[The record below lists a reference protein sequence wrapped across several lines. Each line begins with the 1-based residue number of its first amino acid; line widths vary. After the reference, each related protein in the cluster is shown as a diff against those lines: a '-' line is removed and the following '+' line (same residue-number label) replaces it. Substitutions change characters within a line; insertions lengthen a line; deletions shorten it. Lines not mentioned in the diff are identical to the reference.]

1 MNSLHLSQSM
11 KLRQTI
17 SQKMIQSV
25 SILQMN
31 AQELSDYISELS
43 AENPLV
49 ELSGEVPASEEEMRL
64 RKLEW
69 LSNLDEQNRAY
80 YRYDRE
86 DAEDTGFLNNVSG
99 KRAETLADVLRLQ
112 LLGGHYAPEEM
123 EIFDY
128 IIGSLDERGYFILP
142 ASHLAEVFGIT
153 EEDAAFYLDIM
164 RGLEPDGVCAA
175 GLRECL
181 LRQIDKKK
189 DPSWDV
195 ERTIVARYMEP
206 LARNKLPEI
215 AQCLK
220 QPLERITRALE
231 NIRTLNPIPSQGF
244 DSGEALHYVT
254 PDITIVKFEDHFE
267 ILLNQYNYPEIKVNK
282 YYLKLLRSDCDQETK
297 SYLNAKLKQ
306 VEEVRDHIARRGSTL
321 MSLAEYL
328 LKQQK
333 DFFLYGESSL
343 APSRMKDAAAAIGV
357 HESTISRAVRDKY
370 LQCPWGIFPLS
381 YFFSVGISGGNSG
394 ESEEQISTRRVKA
407 ALRKLVE
414 EEDKAHPLSDQKLC
428 ELLQEKGMAVSRRTI
443 AKYRDEMGI
452 GSTRERKTWK

>member
-1 MNSLHLSQSM
+1 
-11 KLRQTI
+11 
-17 SQKMIQSV
+17 
-25 SILQMN
+25 
-31 AQELSDYISELS
+31 
-43 AENPLV
+43 
-49 ELSGEVPASEEEMRL
+49 
-64 RKLEW
+64 
-69 LSNLDEQNRAY
+69 
-80 YRYDRE
+80 
-86 DAEDTGFLNNVSG
+86 
-99 KRAETLADVLRLQ
+99 
-112 LLGGHYAPEEM
+112 
-123 EIFDY
+123 
-128 IIGSLDERGYFILP
+128 
-142 ASHLAEVFGIT
+142 
-153 EEDAAFYLDIM
+153 
-164 RGLEPDGVCAA
+164 
-175 GLRECL
+175 
-181 LRQIDKKK
+181 
-189 DPSWDV
+189 
-195 ERTIVARYMEP
+195 
-206 LARNKLPEI
+206 
-215 AQCLK
+215 
-220 QPLERITRALE
+220 
-231 NIRTLNPIPSQGF
+231 
-244 DSGEALHYVT
+244 VT

-328 LKQQK
+328 LEQQK